1 MKNLSEKQL
10 VICFAVC
17 TVLGL
22 ALVFFDYNDI
32 TFYLGF
38 MSCAAAVGFLIVL
51 LIKSQTE
58 DGDKKH
64 DTISKEK
71 FNIQTVKEKESTAF
85 SHKTTVKPTCQNK
98 NLTTCKIC
106 GAEIAKTAKHC
117 PHCGATPQS
126 ETLKQI
132 GLGLS
137 VFIIIVILIIC
148 VAVFK
153 SSLKNTNN
161 TASNAFSTNNTST
174 STSNT
179 SETMFYEDDYI
190 TASFIQVY
198 EQDLVEGMFALQLR
212 VTNKSQQKII
222 VSLNNASVNNV
233 STTIGSGLPMEIQP
247 GNSSKQPFIVFANN
261 LDIQNISEIKN
272 ISFSFYLFDE
282 NMKKLE
288 ETNIVTLNF

>member
-64 DTISKEK
+64 DAISKEK

-85 SHKTTVKPTCQNK
+85 SHKTTVKTTCQNK

-117 PHCGATPQS
+117 PHCGARTPG
-126 ETLKQI
+126 ETLNQSIQGIGCGILFIVIFIPCFI
-132 GLGLS
+132 GL
-137 VFIIIVILIIC
+137 IYAIAIL
-148 VAVFK
+148 K
-153 SSLKNTNN
+153 
-161 TASNAFSTNNTST
+161 
-174 STSNT
+174 
-179 SETMFYEDDYI
+179 
-190 TASFIQVY
+190 
-198 EQDLVEGMFALQLR
+198 
-212 VTNKSQQKII
+212 
-222 VSLNNASVNNV
+222 
-233 STTIGSGLPMEIQP
+233 
-247 GNSSKQPFIVFANN
+247 
-261 LDIQNISEIKN
+261 
-272 ISFSFYLFDE
+272 
-282 NMKKLE
+282 
-288 ETNIVTLNF
+288 